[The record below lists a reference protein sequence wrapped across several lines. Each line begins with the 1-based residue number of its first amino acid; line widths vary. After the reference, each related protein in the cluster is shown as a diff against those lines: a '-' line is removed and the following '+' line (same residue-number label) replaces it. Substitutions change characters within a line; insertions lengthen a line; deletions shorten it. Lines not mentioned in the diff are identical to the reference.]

1 LSPYGDCEAKSNI
14 EVVSTAV
21 LIGLSIVM
29 NKKQN
34 ELIKNYSLWII
45 DCSLRAY
52 DTYEEG
58 REAIY
63 RDLIDVPK
71 TFLLEKAI
79 RWDARSEFNPF
90 ENL

>member
-1 LSPYGDCEAKSNI
+1 
-14 EVVSTAV
+14 
-21 LIGLSIVM
+21 M

-45 DCSLRAY
+45 DCSLRAH
-52 DTYEEG
+52 DTYEES

-79 RWDARSEFNPF
+79 RWDARSESNPF
-90 ENL
+90 KNL

>member
-1 LSPYGDCEAKSNI
+1 
-14 EVVSTAV
+14 
-21 LIGLSIVM
+21 M
-29 NKKQN
+29 NKEQN
-34 ELIKNYSLWII
+34 ELIKKYCLWNI

-52 DTYEEG
+52 DTYEES

-79 RWDARSEFNPF
+79 RWDARPEFNLF
-90 ENL
+90 DDV

>member
-1 LSPYGDCEAKSNI
+1 
-14 EVVSTAV
+14 
-21 LIGLSIVM
+21 M

-63 RDLIDVPK
+63 RDLVDVPK

-79 RWDARSEFNPF
+79 RWDARSDFNLF
-90 ENL
+90 DDV

>member
-1 LSPYGDCEAKSNI
+1 
-14 EVVSTAV
+14 
-21 LIGLSIVM
+21 M

-34 ELIKNYSLWII
+34 ELIKSYSLWII
-45 DCSLRAY
+45 DFSLRAY

-79 RWDARSEFNPF
+79 RWDARSDH
-90 ENL
+90 NLFDEL

>member
-1 LSPYGDCEAKSNI
+1 MGLRGRDYINADT
-14 EVVSTAV
+14 TAV

-34 ELIKNYSLWII
+34 ELIKKYSLWII

-58 REAIY
+58 REAIF
-63 RDLIDVPK
+63 RDLVDVPK
-71 TFLLEKAI
+71 TLLLEKAI
-79 RWDARSEFNPF
+79 RWDARSDFNLF
-90 ENL
+90 DDV

>member
-1 LSPYGDCEAKSNI
+1 
-14 EVVSTAV
+14 
-21 LIGLSIVM
+21 
-29 NKKQN
+29 
-34 ELIKNYSLWII
+34 LIKNYSLWII

-63 RDLIDVPK
+63 RDLVDVPK

-79 RWDARSEFNPF
+79 RWDARSDFNLF
-90 ENL
+90 DDV